1 MTHEE
6 QMDRIDRVESECY
19 EKLSEQLINPHG
31 KYRAW
36 SVERDDSACE
46 ISDKR
51 IAYQVVLYL
60 IRTNPYRKIAE
71 RKISLEM
78 PVNHLVD
85 LNDQMQ
91 EFERWIRQGFD
102 DWAETAKYQLR
113 YA

>member
-19 EKLSEQLINPHG
+19 ERLSRQLINPHG

-36 SVERDDSACE
+36 SVERDDTACE
-46 ISDKR
+46 VSNKR

-71 RKISLEM
+71 RKIRLEM
-78 PVNHLVD
+78 PVNHLVGMD
-85 LNDQMQ
+85 EQMN
-91 EFERWIRQGFD
+91 EFERWIREGYD

-113 YA
+113 HA